1 MPLVTVSSIR
11 PALFATVPSRDYL
24 LFWQSGRFQPQ
35 RVVRFLD
42 LTKDEVA
49 RIADVA
55 PASVRFD
62 RKAPRDLLE
71 RLTEVAAICTL
82 VAEFFAGDVT
92 KCSLWFRTPNP
103 LLGEISPRDM
113 IRLGENKKLRSLV
126 MDAITAQSRAAA
138 EADPRE

>member
-1 MPLVTVSSIR
+1 MVIASTVR
-11 PALFATVPSRDYL
+11 PSLFATVPSRDYL

-35 RVVRFLD
+35 RVARFLD
-42 LTKDEVA
+42 LTRDDVA
-49 RIADVA
+49 RISGVA
-55 PASVRFD
+55 AASVRFD

-92 KCSLWFRTPNP
+92 KCALWFRTPNP

-113 IRLGENKKLRSLV
+113 IRLGENEKLRSLV
-126 MDAITAQSRAAA
+126 MGAISAQSRAAA
-138 EADPRE
+138 DAEPRE

>member
-1 MPLVTVSSIR
+1 MR
-11 PALFATVPSRDYL
+11 PALFATIPSHDYL

-42 LTKDEVA
+42 LTKDDVA
-49 RIADVA
+49 RIAQVA

-71 RLTEVAAICTL
+71 RLTEVAATCTL

-92 KCSLWFRTPNP
+92 RCSLWFRTPNP
-103 LLGEISPRDM
+103 LLGEASPRDM
-113 IRLGENKKLRSLV
+113 IRLGENKKLRALV
-126 MDAITAQSRAAA
+126 MDAIKEQSPAAPD
-138 EADPRE
+138 ADRGAI